1 MPVTVATM
9 STSATEFPVTVRVF
23 SQRLICSPRGAR
35 RARVLT
41 LDHLRDW
48 EVPHDPAERAEHVVA
63 ELASNAVRHARVP
76 GRGFKLGLR
85 LDRVAGVVRGEV
97 TDARGERLPEVPPRG
112 VDGEGESGRG
122 LLLVVA
128 LADRWGW
135 EPYGP
140 SGKTVWA
147 EIDLKA
153 PPTRA

>member
-1 MPVTVATM
+1 M

-35 RARVLT
+35 WARVLT
-41 LDHLRDW
+41 RDHLRDW
-48 EVPHDPAERAEHVVA
+48 EVPHDPAERAEQVVA

-76 GRGFKLGLR
+76 GRGFKLRLK
-85 LDRVAGVVRGEV
+85 LDRVAGVMRVEV
-97 TDARGERLPEVPPRG
+97 TDARGERLPAVPHQ
-112 VDGEGESGRG
+112 DMDGESGRG

-135 EPYGP
+135 EPYAP

-147 EIDLKA
+147 EIDLQTL
-153 PPTRA
+153 PTRA

>member
-1 MPVTVATM
+1 MFA
-9 STSATEFPVTVRVF
+9 
-23 SQRLICSPRGAR
+23 QRLICTPRGAR

-41 LDHLRDW
+41 RDHLRDW
-48 EVPHDPAERAEHVVA
+48 EVPHDPAERAEQVVA

-76 GRGFKLGLR
+76 GRGFRLGLR
-85 LDRVAGVVRGEV
+85 LDRVAGVVRVEV
-97 TDARGERLPEVPPRG
+97 TDARGERLPELPREG

-135 EPYGP
+135 EPYAP

-153 PPTRA
+153 PPARV